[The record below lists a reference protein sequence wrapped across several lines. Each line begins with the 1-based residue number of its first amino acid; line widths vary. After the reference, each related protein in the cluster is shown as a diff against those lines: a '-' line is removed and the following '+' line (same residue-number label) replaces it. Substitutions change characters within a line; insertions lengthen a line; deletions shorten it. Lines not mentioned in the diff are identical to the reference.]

1 MTARIPE
8 EVRIKQ
14 INDIPNIEF
23 LRWVSTYKNNKSM
36 AIVRCCI
43 DGFEWRAPVH
53 NIVVIG
59 SRCPQCSGNR
69 IWTADER
76 INQINSLE
84 NIEFV
89 SWVDGYKNG
98 YSKAVVRCKK
108 DGFEWASSVRG
119 IVNKGNG
126 CRKCVGKVAW
136 TDAER
141 VIQISALNNIE
152 FVSWDNEY
160 KGKDS
165 KANVRCEIDGFE
177 WSATA
182 HNLVN
187 NRNGC
192 PRCAKYGYQLDKT
205 GYLYALRS
213 ECGMY
218 VKVGIS
224 NKPSQRHRQLK
235 LATPFVFSCVES
247 IAGDGVKIYE
257 LEKYFHSKYESAGFT
272 GFDGATEWLK
282 CTNALLSELRSINA

>member
-14 INDIPNIEF
+14 INDIQNIEF

-36 AIVRCCI
+36 AIVRCCV
-43 DGFEWRAPVH
+43 DGFEWSVTPN
-53 NIVVIG
+53 NIIDNG

-76 INQINSLE
+76 VLQINTLGD
-84 NIEFV
+84 IEFI

-98 YSKAVVRCKK
+98 YSKAIVRCKK
-108 DGFEWASSVRG
+108 DGFEWTSSVRG

-126 CRKCVGKVAW
+126 CRKCVGKIAW
-136 TDAER
+136 SDADR
-141 VIQISALNNIE
+141 VSQISALNNIE
-152 FVSWDNEY
+152 FISWDNEY

-165 KANVRCEIDGFE
+165 KANVRCTVDGFE
-177 WSATA
+177 WSATV

-187 NRNGC
+187 NGTDC
-192 PRCAKYGYQLDKT
+192 PCCAKYGFQLDKK

-213 ECGMY
+213 ECGQY

-224 NKPSQRHRQLK
+224 NNPSQRHRKLE
-235 LATPFVFSCVES
+235 LATPFRFSCVEI
-247 IAGDGVKIYE
+247 IAGDGIMIYE
-257 LEKYFHSKYESAGFT
+257 LEKYFHGKYERAGFT
-272 GFDGATEWLK
+272 VFDGATEWLK